1 MVIVSGRRSVGEPTL
16 DVSEML
22 LQAAQAWRSRRTQ
35 REARPDALPPR
46 HPPRPV
52 AADGRG
58 GSGEGTSRARGRGEE
73 GTARG
78 GDGEMMALVRTV
90 DVAVAGGLA
99 TLTHGGERDA
109 GAAVAT
115 EEKRNGGEVGTKR
128 GMEERAA
135 RSPPPPK
142 RSAVSSV
149 RQFPPGCGRDAAL
162 PLGRRHGR
170 GRDGDGGVPPL
181 AGNRTD
187 LPLEAVVDG
196 GDPIANVHQ
205 IFSKSSHATDENQ
218 VACKV
223 GSLEDVVQE
232 GAANSGELLG
242 WKQVLAQAAN
252 VLPKRRM
259 VSATRR
265 FPPGCGRD
273 VKTGSGLE
281 FMAVDA
287 SCGGVSKEVVAT
299 DGGDSLVSQEL
310 EEGEVADEAYSDVD
324 SQNVAVDDSMAAATE
339 DVKVMN
345 KCKGTLP
352 RAAAEPCAEGP
363 SKEHFKGMRECEN
376 DRMGKSSMNV
386 ATEVFGDGMMRS
398 KILLTAR
405 KAVKSPLNTLHR
417 WPFSKG
423 KEECAVTNSA
433 PFGPKKKFKV
443 KATEDVKVM
452 NKCKGTLPRAAA
464 EPCAEGP
471 SKEHFKGMRECENDR
486 MGKSSMNV
494 ATEVFGDGMMRSKI
508 LLTARKAVKSPLNTL
523 HRWPFSKGKE
533 ECAVTNSAPFG
544 PKKKFKVK
552 GAYQTKDIP
561 IKIVSTPGLGGKDN
575 LVDKEALILED
586 DDILKAL
593 AVHDGKL
600 KLYLNASSSVQR
612 HGQHGS
618 GNADDRRK
626 TMMLCRR
633 FQFIHRALVHAAKQ
647 GSLKVLRADL
657 EADKIVRK
665 LPGFIKPGPIVG
677 NVRGVEVGDEFL
689 YRVELALVGLHRPYQ
704 GGIDTTDHNGV
715 LVAISIVASGG
726 YPDRLSSSGELI
738 YTGSGGQPAGKK
750 KGEDQKLERGN
761 LALKNC
767 IKTKTPVRVI
777 HGFKG
782 QNGKDDS
789 YSRAKQISAFTYD
802 GLVMFSG
809 GENGREVSLE
819 LLEGVGVE
827 ALEHMRKYTEGTSAT
842 YNKKV
847 VPDRITCHLSPTED
861 VKVMN
866 KWKGTLPRA
875 AAEPCAEGPSKEH
888 FKGTRECENDRM
900 GKSSMNVAT
909 EVFGDC
915 MMRSKIPLIG
925 RKAVKSPLNTLHR
938 RPFSKGKEECIVTNS
953 APCGPKKKL
962 KVKGAYQTKDI
973 PIKIVSTP
981 GLGGKDSLVDKE
993 ALILEDDDILKALAV
1008 HDGTLKLYLN
1018 ASSSVQHHGQH
1029 GSGNAD
1035 DRRKTMMLCRR
1046 FQFIR
1051 QALVHAVKQG
1061 SLKVLR
1067 ADLEAD
1073 KIVRKLPSFIK
1084 PGPIVGNVRVVEVG
1098 DEFLY
1103 RVELA
1108 LVGLHRPYQGGID
1121 TADHN
1126 GVLVAISIV
1135 ASGGYPDRLSS
1146 SGELIYTGSGG
1157 QPTGKK
1163 KSEDQ
1168 KLERGNLAL
1177 KNCIKTKTPVRVIHG
1192 FKGQNGKD
1200 DSYSRAKQI
1209 SAFTYDG
1216 LYHVVDYWREGLKG
1230 SMVFKYRLQR
1240 IHAYR

>member
-1 MVIVSGRRSVGEPTL
+1 MRGRGGEEGTWKSHGGGGRGAERAGAVVAPPRAADAAGTGTGTGRNAVAVNGGAAEDVVVIASGRRSVGEPTL

-22 LQAAQAWRSRRTQ
+22 LQAAETWRSRRTQ
-35 REARPDALPPR
+35 REARPDAL
-46 HPPRPV
+46 PPRPV

-73 GTARG
+73 GMTQ
-78 GDGEMMALVRTV
+78 
-90 DVAVAGGLA
+90 VAVAGGLA
-99 TLTHGGERDA
+99 TLTHGGERDP

-115 EEKRNGGEVGTKR
+115 EEKRNGGEVGTKK
-128 GMEERAA
+128 GLEERAA
-135 RSPPPPK
+135 RSPPPLPPPK
-142 RSAVSSV
+142 RRAVSAV
-149 RQFPPGCGRDAAL
+149 RQFPPGCGRDAAV

-170 GRDGDGGVPPL
+170 GRNADGGVRPLDQATAPPL
-181 AGNRTD
+181 AGSKTD

-196 GDPIANVHQ
+196 GDPIANVAH
-205 IFSKSSHATDENQ
+205 KL
-218 VACKV
+218 
-223 GSLEDVVQE
+223 GSLKNGVQE

-242 WKQVLAQAAN
+242 RKQVMAQAAN

-259 VSATRR
+259 VPVTRC

-287 SCGGVSKEVVAT
+287 SCGGVSKEVVAS

-310 EEGEVADEAYSDVD
+310 EEGEVAEEAYSDVD

-345 KCKGTLP
+345 KC
-352 RAAAEPCAEGP
+352 
-363 SKEHFKGMRECEN
+363 
-376 DRMGKSSMNV
+376 
-386 ATEVFGDGMMRS
+386 
-398 KILLTAR
+398 
-405 KAVKSPLNTLHR
+405 
-417 WPFSKG
+417 
-423 KEECAVTNSA
+423 
-433 PFGPKKKFKV
+433 
-443 KATEDVKVM
+443 
-452 NKCKGTLPRAAA
+452 
-464 EPCAEGP
+464 
-471 SKEHFKGMRECENDR
+471 
-486 MGKSSMNV
+486 
-494 ATEVFGDGMMRSKI
+494 
-508 LLTARKAVKSPLNTL
+508 
-523 HRWPFSKGKE
+523 
-533 ECAVTNSAPFG
+533 
-544 PKKKFKVK
+544 
-552 GAYQTKDIP
+552 
-561 IKIVSTPGLGGKDN
+561 
-575 LVDKEALILED
+575 
-586 DDILKAL
+586 
-593 AVHDGKL
+593 
-600 KLYLNASSSVQR
+600 
-612 HGQHGS
+612 
-618 GNADDRRK
+618 
-626 TMMLCRR
+626 
-633 FQFIHRALVHAAKQ
+633 
-647 GSLKVLRADL
+647 
-657 EADKIVRK
+657 
-665 LPGFIKPGPIVG
+665 
-677 NVRGVEVGDEFL
+677 
-689 YRVELALVGLHRPYQ
+689 
-704 GGIDTTDHNGV
+704 
-715 LVAISIVASGG
+715 
-726 YPDRLSSSGELI
+726 
-738 YTGSGGQPAGKK
+738 
-750 KGEDQKLERGN
+750 
-761 LALKNC
+761 
-767 IKTKTPVRVI
+767 
-777 HGFKG
+777 
-782 QNGKDDS
+782 
-789 YSRAKQISAFTYD
+789 
-802 GLVMFSG
+802 
-809 GENGREVSLE
+809 
-819 LLEGVGVE
+819 
-827 ALEHMRKYTEGTSAT
+827 
-842 YNKKV
+842 
-847 VPDRITCHLSPTED
+847 
-861 VKVMN
+861 
-866 KWKGTLPRA
+866 KGTLPRA

-915 MMRSKIPLIG
+915 MMRSKIPLIA
-925 RKAVKSPLNTLHR
+925 RKAVKSPLNILHR
-938 RPFSKGKEECIVTNS
+938 RPFSKGKEECVVTNS

-981 GLGGKDSLVDKE
+981 GLGGKDNLVDKE

-1051 QALVHAVKQG
+1051 QALVQAVKQG
-1061 SLKVLR
+1061 SLK
-1067 ADLEAD
+1067 
-1073 KIVRKLPSFIK
+1073 
-1084 PGPIVGNVRVVEVG
+1084 
-1098 DEFLY
+1098 
-1103 RVELA
+1103 
-1108 LVGLHRPYQGGID
+1108 GGID

>member
-1 MVIVSGRRSVGEPTL
+1 MDRWEALIAAAARRSEPPRSGWAEWGGGGDARAGAAALPSRCPRRPVAAAGGRGEGGDRMRGRGGEEGTWTAHGGGGRGAERAGAVVAPTRTADAAGTGTGRNAVAVGGGAAEDGRRTPSVSVRHVLCLGFVECLGCVTVNLVLFVCSVVVIVSGRRSVGEPTL

-310 EEGEVADEAYSDVD
+310 EEDEVADEAYSDVD

-363 SKEHFKGMRECEN
+363 SKEHFKG
-376 DRMGKSSMNV
+376 
-386 ATEVFGDGMMRS
+386 T
-398 KILLTAR
+398 
-405 KAVKSPLNTLHR
+405 
-417 WPFSKG
+417 
-423 KEECAVTNSA
+423 
-433 PFGPKKKFKV
+433 
-443 KATEDVKVM
+443 
-452 NKCKGTLPRAAA
+452 
-464 EPCAEGP
+464 
-471 SKEHFKGMRECENDR
+471 RECENDR

-633 FQFIHRALVHAAKQ
+633 FQFIHRALVHAVKQ

-665 LPGFIKPGPIVG
+665 LPSFIKPRPIVG

-802 GLVMFSG
+802 GL
-809 GENGREVSLE
+809 
-819 LLEGVGVE
+819 
-827 ALEHMRKYTEGTSAT
+827 Y
-842 YNKKV
+842 
-847 VPDRITCHLSPTED
+847 
-861 VKVMN
+861 
-866 KWKGTLPRA
+866 
-875 AAEPCAEGPSKEH
+875 
-888 FKGTRECENDRM
+888 
-900 GKSSMNVAT
+900 
-909 EVFGDC
+909 
-915 MMRSKIPLIG
+915 
-925 RKAVKSPLNTLHR
+925 
-938 RPFSKGKEECIVTNS
+938 
-953 APCGPKKKL
+953 
-962 KVKGAYQTKDI
+962 
-973 PIKIVSTP
+973 
-981 GLGGKDSLVDKE
+981 
-993 ALILEDDDILKALAV
+993 
-1008 HDGTLKLYLN
+1008 
-1018 ASSSVQHHGQH
+1018 
-1029 GSGNAD
+1029 
-1035 DRRKTMMLCRR
+1035 
-1046 FQFIR
+1046 
-1051 QALVHAVKQG
+1051 
-1061 SLKVLR
+1061 
-1067 ADLEAD
+1067 
-1073 KIVRKLPSFIK
+1073 
-1084 PGPIVGNVRVVEVG
+1084 RVV
-1098 DEFLY
+1098 DF
-1103 RVELA
+1103 
-1108 LVGLHRPYQGGID
+1108 
-1121 TADHN
+1121 
-1126 GVLVAISIV
+1126 
-1135 ASGGYPDRLSS
+1135 
-1146 SGELIYTGSGG
+1146 
-1157 QPTGKK
+1157 
-1163 KSEDQ
+1163 
-1168 KLERGNLAL
+1168 
-1177 KNCIKTKTPVRVIHG
+1177 
-1192 FKGQNGKD
+1192 
-1200 DSYSRAKQI
+1200 
-1209 SAFTYDG
+1209 
-1216 LYHVVDYWREGLKG
+1216 WREGLKG

-1240 IHAYR
+1240 IHAGR

>member
-1 MVIVSGRRSVGEPTL
+1 MACWMMCVTANLVRVFWAWWWWWWWWGDLQGGWRRGMDRWEALIAAAARRSEPPRSGWAEWGGGGDARAGAAALPSRCPRRPVAAAGGRGEGGDRMRGRGGEEGTWTAHGGGGRGAERAGAVVAPTRTADAAGTGTGRNAVAVGGGAAEDGRRTPSVSVRHVLCLGFVECLGCVTVNLVLFVCSVVVIVSGRRSVGEPTL

-149 RQFPPGCGRDAAL
+149 RQLPPGCGRDAAL

-287 SCGGVSKEVVAT
+287 SCGGVSKEVVAS

-363 SKEHFKGMRECEN
+363 SKEHFKG
-376 DRMGKSSMNV
+376 
-386 ATEVFGDGMMRS
+386 T
-398 KILLTAR
+398 
-405 KAVKSPLNTLHR
+405 
-417 WPFSKG
+417 
-423 KEECAVTNSA
+423 
-433 PFGPKKKFKV
+433 
-443 KATEDVKVM
+443 
-452 NKCKGTLPRAAA
+452 
-464 EPCAEGP
+464 
-471 SKEHFKGMRECENDR
+471 RECENDR

-618 GNADDRRK
+618 GNANDRRK

-633 FQFIHRALVHAAKQ
+633 FQFIHRALVHAVKQ

-802 GLVMFSG
+802 GL
-809 GENGREVSLE
+809 
-819 LLEGVGVE
+819 
-827 ALEHMRKYTEGTSAT
+827 
-842 YNKKV
+842 
-847 VPDRITCHLSPTED
+847 
-861 VKVMN
+861 
-866 KWKGTLPRA
+866 
-875 AAEPCAEGPSKEH
+875 
-888 FKGTRECENDRM
+888 
-900 GKSSMNVAT
+900 
-909 EVFGDC
+909 
-915 MMRSKIPLIG
+915 
-925 RKAVKSPLNTLHR
+925 
-938 RPFSKGKEECIVTNS
+938 
-953 APCGPKKKL
+953 
-962 KVKGAYQTKDI
+962 
-973 PIKIVSTP
+973 
-981 GLGGKDSLVDKE
+981 
-993 ALILEDDDILKALAV
+993 
-1008 HDGTLKLYLN
+1008 
-1018 ASSSVQHHGQH
+1018 
-1029 GSGNAD
+1029 
-1035 DRRKTMMLCRR
+1035 
-1046 FQFIR
+1046 
-1051 QALVHAVKQG
+1051 
-1061 SLKVLR
+1061 
-1067 ADLEAD
+1067 
-1073 KIVRKLPSFIK
+1073 
-1084 PGPIVGNVRVVEVG
+1084 
-1098 DEFLY
+1098 Y
-1103 RVELA
+1103 R
-1108 LVGLHRPYQGGID
+1108 
-1121 TADHN
+1121 
-1126 GVLVAISIV
+1126 
-1135 ASGGYPDRLSS
+1135 
-1146 SGELIYTGSGG
+1146 
-1157 QPTGKK
+1157 
-1163 KSEDQ
+1163 
-1168 KLERGNLAL
+1168 
-1177 KNCIKTKTPVRVIHG
+1177 
-1192 FKGQNGKD
+1192 
-1200 DSYSRAKQI
+1200 
-1209 SAFTYDG
+1209 
-1216 LYHVVDYWREGLKG
+1216 VVDYWREGLKG

-1240 IHAYR
+1240 IHAGR

>member
-1 MVIVSGRRSVGEPTL
+1 MRGRGGEEGTWTAHGGGGRGAERAGAVVAPTRTADAAGTGTGRNAVAVGGGAAEDVMVIVSGRRSVGEPTL

-443 KATEDVKVM
+443 K
-452 NKCKGTLPRAAA
+452 
-464 EPCAEGP
+464 
-471 SKEHFKGMRECENDR
+471 
-486 MGKSSMNV
+486 
-494 ATEVFGDGMMRSKI
+494 
-508 LLTARKAVKSPLNTL
+508 
-523 HRWPFSKGKE
+523 
-533 ECAVTNSAPFG
+533 
-544 PKKKFKVK
+544 

-802 GLVMFSG
+802 GLYRVVDYWREGLKGSMVFKYRLQRIHAGRSPPPRG
-809 GENGREVSLE
+809 GASRREAGE
-819 LLEGVGVE
+819 E
-827 ALEHMRKYTEGTSAT
+827 AYSDVDSQNVAVDDSMAAA
-842 YNKKV
+842 
-847 VPDRITCHLSPTED
+847 TED